1 MSGDDEQRPGAVGGT
16 LVFTDGAAKGNPGP
30 GGWGA
35 IVLTPSGE
43 VTELGGAGGHTTNNR
58 MELSG
63 AIAALESLRSTPGPV
78 DVHTDST
85 YLIHGISRWIKA
97 WKKRSWKTI
106 AGKDVLN
113 RDLWEEL
120 DALIAERGRRNAV
133 RWHYVKGHADIPG
146 NERADLIATEHAAGR
161 PLALYR
167 GPIAD
172 YPVSLLDLHGSPPS
186 EERPSA
192 PRSGTA
198 RKRPPYS
205 YLSVVAG
212 RPMRHR
218 TWAECESRVKG
229 KSGARFKKASS
240 AEEESAI
247 LRAWGFSAKDVEG
260 GG

>member
-1 MSGDDEQRPGAVGGT
+1 MSGGGEQRSAPVARTV
-16 LVFTDGAAKGNPGP
+16 VFTDGAAKGNPGP

-35 IVLTPSGE
+35 IVLTPGGE

-85 YLIHGISRWIKA
+85 YLIHGISRWIKS
-97 WKKRSWKTI
+97 WKRRSWKTVD
-106 AGKDVLN
+106 GKDVLN

-120 DALIAERGRRNAV
+120 DALVEERGQHNAV
-133 RWHYVKGHADIPG
+133 RWHYVKGHTEIPG
-146 NERADLIATEHAAGR
+146 NVRADRIATEHAAGR
-161 PLALYR
+161 LLPLYR
-167 GPIAD
+167 GPVAD
-172 YPVSLLDLHGSPPS
+172 YPVPLLDLPALQ
-186 EERPSA
+186 RRAA
-192 PRSGTA
+192 PRAGTA
-198 RKRPPYS
+198 RKRQPYS

-229 KSGARFKKASS
+229 RSGARFKKAMSR
-240 AEEESAI
+240 AEEAAI
-247 LRAWGFSAKDVEG
+247 LHAWGFCDKDLRG
-260 GG
+260 DRR